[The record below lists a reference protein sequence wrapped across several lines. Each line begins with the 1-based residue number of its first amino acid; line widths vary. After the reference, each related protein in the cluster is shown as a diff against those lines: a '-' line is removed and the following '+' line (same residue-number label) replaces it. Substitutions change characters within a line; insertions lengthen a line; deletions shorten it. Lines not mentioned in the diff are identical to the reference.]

1 MATKKTVTNDTV
13 PRTEISLTRNQLY
26 RLSEI
31 AIKFPE
37 TEWFT
42 IHESS
47 PSGIGAEILVRF
59 KMFDDQKDFD
69 TTIDITDVGTW

>member
-1 MATKKTVTNDTV
+1 MATKKTVTNVAV
-13 PRTEISLTRNQLY
+13 PRTEISLSRNQLY
-26 RLSEI
+26 QLAEI
-31 AIKFPE
+31 AKKFPE

-42 IHESS
+42 LQESS

-59 KMFDDQKDFD
+59 KIFDDKKDFD

>member
-1 MATKKTVTNDTV
+1 MATKKTVTDVAVTKS
-13 PRTEISLTRNQLY
+13 ELALTQKQVLQLA
-26 RLSEI
+26 EI
-31 AIKFPE
+31 ATKFPD

-42 IHESS
+42 IQESS

-59 KMFDDQKDFD
+59 KIFDDQKNFD

>member
-1 MATKKTVTNDTV
+1 MATKKTVPNVTV
-13 PRTEISLTRNQLY
+13 PKTELALTQKQVLQLA
-26 RLSEI
+26 EI
-31 AIKFPE
+31 AKKFPD

-59 KMFDDQKDFD
+59 KVFSDQKDFD

>member
-1 MATKKTVTNDTV
+1 MATKKTVTNVIV

-42 IHESS
+42 LQESS
-47 PSGIGAEILVRF
+47 PSGIGPEILVRF

-69 TTIDITDVGTW
+69 TTIDLTDVGTW

>member
-1 MATKKTVTNDTV
+1 MATKKTAPYVAV
-13 PRTEISLTRNQLY
+13 PKSELALTQKQVLQLA
-26 RLSEI
+26 EI
-31 AIKFPE
+31 AKKFPD

-59 KMFDDQKDFD
+59 KIFSDQKDFD

>member
-1 MATKKTVTNDTV
+1 MAAKKTVPNVAV
-13 PRTEISLTRNQLY
+13 PKMELALTQKQVLQLA
-26 RLSEI
+26 EI
-31 AIKFPE
+31 AKKFPD

-42 IHESS
+42 IQESS

-59 KMFDDQKDFD
+59 KIFPDQKDFD

>member
-1 MATKKTVTNDTV
+1 MATKKTAPNVAV
-13 PRTEISLTRNQLY
+13 PKSELALTQKQVLQLA
-26 RLSEI
+26 EI
-31 AIKFPE
+31 AKKFPE

-42 IHESS
+42 LQESS

-59 KMFDDQKDFD
+59 KIFSDQKDFD